1 MALMTWTEN
10 YSVGIKSIDA
20 QHQKLISMVNELQ
33 DAMLAGKANDHVG
46 RILDNLVQYTVTHFA
61 YEEKL
66 FAQHGYK
73 EAAPHKAEH
82 DKLTKQV
89 ADFQAQFKS
98 GQARLSAQLMNFLR
112 DWLNGHIL
120 GTDKKYSA
128 HLVSK
133 GVA

>member
-1 MALMTWTEN
+1 MPLMTWTEN

-20 QHQKLISMVNELQ
+20 QHQKLIGMLNELQ
-33 DAMLAGKANDHVG
+33 DAMLAGKANDHIG
-46 RILDNLVQYTVTHFA
+46 KILDGLVQYTVTHFA

-73 EAAPHKAEH
+73 DAAAHKAEH

-89 ADFQAQFKS
+89 ADFAAQFKT
-98 GQARLSAQLMNFLR
+98 GKAKLSSQLMSFLR

-120 GTDKKYSA
+120 GTDKRYTT

>member
-10 YSVGIKSIDA
+10 YSVGIKSIDM
-20 QHQKLISMVNELQ
+20 QHQKLIGMLNELQ
-33 DAMLAGKANDHVG
+33 DAMLAGKANDHIG
-46 RILDNLVQYTVTHFA
+46 RILDALVQYTVTHFA

-66 FAQHGYK
+66 FAAHGYK
-73 EAAPHKAEH
+73 DAAAHKAEH

-89 ADFQAQFKS
+89 ADFQMQFKT
-98 GQARLSAQLMNFLR
+98 GKAKLSSALMNFLR